1 VAGAPPRAGHHRHD
15 RFGRSHPHCDPSSWA
30 RITPARAGPDGW
42 LAARFATALA
52 GFGVAMFT
60 FDAMA
65 FTQVTFVFRIVVALA
80 AVLLLANS
88 AEKRV

>member
-1 VAGAPPRAGHHRHD
+1 
-15 RFGRSHPHCDPSSWA
+15 
-30 RITPARAGPDGW
+30 
-42 LAARFATALA
+42 
-52 GFGVAMFT
+52 MFT